1 MYFLLTIFYGG
12 EYKIRRLLEDAG
24 NIKFW
29 YDIGMRMGLTLL
41 FDDSIAK
48 NKTIKD
54 RVKDVCVMR

>member
-29 YDIGMRMGLTLL
+29 YDIGYAYGLN
-41 FDDSIAK
+41 IV
-48 NKTIKD
+48 I
-54 RVKDVCVMR
+54 